1 MTEGDIARLCE
12 GSSLR
17 WTSHILERLFQRNIC
32 VDAEEESMTCF
43 MCKGT
48 VREGFSTFT
57 ADMGACIVVVK
68 NVPSRVCG
76 QCGEVSYSDETARR
90 LEQIV
95 RSLTGQVS
103 AEIAVVNYTGQA
115 A

>member
-1 MTEGDIARLCE
+1 
-12 GSSLR
+12 
-17 WTSHILERLFQRNIC
+17 
-32 VDAEEESMTCF
+32 MTCF
-43 MCKGT
+43 MCKDS

-57 ADMGACIVVVK
+57 VDMGSCIVVIK

-76 QCGEVSYSDETARR
+76 QCGETSYSDEVARR

-95 RSLTGQVS
+95 HRLVDSAA
-103 AEIAVVNYTGQA
+103 AEIAVVSYSEKA

>member
-1 MTEGDIARLCE
+1 MI
-12 GSSLR
+12 
-17 WTSHILERLFQRNIC
+17 
-32 VDAEEESMTCF
+32 CF

-48 VREGFSTFT
+48 VQEGFSTFT
-57 ADMGACIVVVK
+57 ADMGGCIVVIK

-76 QCGEVSYSDETARR
+76 QCGEASYNDEVAQR

-95 RSLTGQVS
+95 RSVTGS
-103 AEIAVVNYTGQA
+103 AGAEIAVVSYSEKA